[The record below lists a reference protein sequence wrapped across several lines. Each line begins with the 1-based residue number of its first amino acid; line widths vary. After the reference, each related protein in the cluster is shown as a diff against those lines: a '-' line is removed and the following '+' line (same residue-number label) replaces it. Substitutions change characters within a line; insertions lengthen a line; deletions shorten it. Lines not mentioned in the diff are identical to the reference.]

1 MIFFFHFEH
10 NFSIFDQKRFLENET
25 LHRLLIF
32 GQFWSAGIW
41 LFYCRRKR
49 FDELLSPPCF
59 FCYFF
64 NVIQF
69 SIDRIHIS
77 ITYPIFNRSLLTLKM
92 NKFLSDQFSDI
103 KWLWMVTFRTRPAP
117 KSHVGCLMTPL
128 LHYFLQKPSTSL
140 IFHIS
145 SFSSS
150 IIFLQILYKSSN
162 FNHTHYTG
170 PQNRK

>member
-1 MIFFFHFEH
+1 MKCSWACSFS
-10 NFSIFDQKRFLENET
+10 SIFEVQAFDYFT
-25 LHRLLIF
+25 F
-32 GQFWSAGIW
+32 GAKSLTHSLVRHDF
-41 LFYCRRKR
+41 LFY
-49 FDELLSPPCF
+49 F
-59 FCYFF
+59 FS
-64 NVIQF
+64 VIQF

-128 LHYFLQKPSTSL
+128 LHYLLQKPSTSL